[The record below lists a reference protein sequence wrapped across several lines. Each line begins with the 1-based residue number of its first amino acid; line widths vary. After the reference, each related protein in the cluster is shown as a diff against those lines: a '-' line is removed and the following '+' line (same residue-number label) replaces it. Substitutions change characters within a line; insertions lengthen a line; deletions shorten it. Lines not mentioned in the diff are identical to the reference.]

1 MTEFASAPP
10 LPLKRRLLSLDAL
23 RGFDMLCI
31 IGGNHVIR
39 ELARWHPT
47 PALQTLA
54 TQFDHVPWDGLHA
67 YDLIFPLFMYL
78 SGIAIPLSMDGR
90 LDRGDSKPKLL
101 KKILLRAGLLV
112 LLGIIY
118 NGALS
123 DKPLD
128 PRFASVLGQIGI
140 AWAIAASLHLAIRDI
155 RTRTGILLGW
165 LAAIAALQLLVP
177 VPGHGAGILTETGAI
192 NTWIDRA
199 LLPGRLNGATFDPE
213 GLLCILSAAS
223 VTMAGSLTGTFLKRP
238 SAYSWKSI
246 GTLIM
251 IGTGAI
257 LGGWL
262 CWSLGYP
269 PVKALWTT
277 TFDLFAIGIST
288 LLFALF
294 FGIIDVARFQS
305 WSFPLRVIGMNSLT
319 IYLGSKLVSF
329 PDMSAFLFGRV
340 AGLAGSAGP
349 LLVLCGV
356 LVLEWLAL
364 YFLYRKQWFLRV

>member
-1 MTEFASAPP
+1 MTEPASAPSQ
-10 LPLKRRLLSLDAL
+10 PLKRRLLSLDAL

-39 ELARWHPT
+39 EFARWWPT
-47 PALQTLA
+47 PVSETLA
-54 TQFDHVPWDGLHA
+54 TQFDHVPWEGLHA

-90 LDRGDSKPKLL
+90 LDRGDSKRELW
-101 KKILLRAGLLV
+101 KKIMLRVGLLV

-123 DKPLD
+123 NKLQD
-128 PRFASVLGQIGI
+128 PRFPSVLGQIGI
-140 AWAIAASLHLAIRDI
+140 AWGIAAALQLYVRDI
-155 RTRTGILLGW
+155 RARVGILLGW
-165 LAAIAALQLLVP
+165 LAAVAALQLLVP

-192 NTWIDRA
+192 NTWLDRA
-199 LLPGRLNGATFDPE
+199 LLPGRLNGVTFDPE
-213 GLLCILSAAS
+213 GLLCVLSAAS

-238 SAYSWKSI
+238 SARSWKFVGS
-246 GTLIM
+246 LVAL
-251 IGTGAI
+251 GTGAI

-277 TFDLFAIGIST
+277 TFDLFAIGFST
-288 LLFALF
+288 VLFALF

-329 PDMSAFLFGRV
+329 PDMSAFLFGRI
-340 AGLAGSAGP
+340 AGLAGSSGP
-349 LLVLCGV
+349 LLILCGV
-356 LVLEWLAL
+356 LLLEWLAL